1 MESTE
6 PEEVEESETEEV
18 DEHDPQQTEN
28 VDQEAEGMNNPNWV
42 AFLEGIGK
50 QDL

>member
-28 VDQEAEGMNNPNWV
+28 VDQEAVMKRTSIRTKKALNKVN
-42 AFLEGIGK
+42 
-50 QDL
+50 